1 MMDHDDLVASREYI
15 FETNEPRSRDLVTVQ
30 RVGWEAGIVIVVWRG
45 GQHACVPIE
54 EFLISAEPLVPY
66 KGGSTFEFDPL
77 LRREVPPKGV
87 AEEHPVLRLAQGFRK
102 AQDQIARTIFRT
114 S

>member
-1 MMDHDDLVASREYI
+1 MMNHDDLVASREYI
-15 FETNEPRSRDLVTVQ
+15 FETNQPRSRDVVTVE

-77 LRREVPPKGV
+77 LRKEVPPKARPRRRFPTNAKDL
-87 AEEHPVLRLAQGFRK
+87 AEALGFPPW
-102 AQDQIARTIFRT
+102 
-114 S
+114 